1 VKRFFA
7 ILLVVAAVAASYA
20 PAVRNGFVW
29 DDVALVLRDPLIRSW
44 RLIPE
49 GFNHY
54 LFLDATPSDFYRPLQ
69 RLTYTVEYAFFAANP
84 APYHLTNIALHAA
97 AAIALMLFAE
107 TLLAAFG
114 YSSTRSRWIALTGA
128 LVWAIHPV
136 HTSAV
141 VYVSGRADLLATL
154 FGFTGCYFMMRSL
167 VRPKNSAF
175 LLMALAAVAFLCSA
189 FSKETGFV
197 FPVFSAAIFVL
208 LKQRRALISLGIVSL
223 FVGLIYF
230 SLRIPA
236 EHNPPP
242 SLGPEA
248 PLTTRPIT
256 AARAVAEYA
265 GLLVLPVNLHME
277 RTVNEPVMQN
287 GYGDTSRF
295 AWREL
300 QTLAGII
307 IATAFLVWV
316 IRARRQDPAVF
327 ALLIGAIA
335 AYLPIS
341 GVVRLN
347 AAVAEH
353 WIYVPSAFLLVAAA
367 AVLAPIAIRL
377 TQSPLLIRSSVAV
390 LATWMLFLGG
400 RTFVRTFDWR
410 DQRIFLER
418 TIAAGGNSTRM
429 LINLASLES
438 SENHLDTAKK
448 HLLVALQRQPD
459 QPFAIVELAAV
470 YLKQRD
476 FRNARELL
484 GRAAKMELVAA
495 QAHELM
501 VILENKENGRTDLLR
516 LRLAARTGCPN
527 WAIEKRYI
535 KLLAETG
542 ATAAAIRE
550 LQVCLQTQWYRAE
563 SWQLLADLL
572 AKTGQSRGSA
582 DAMAVANSYD
592 VHLAQ
597 RPAAL

>member
-1 VKRFFA
+1 MKRFFA
-7 ILLVVAAVAASYA
+7 ILLIVAGVVISYA

-29 DDVALVLRDPLIRSW
+29 DDTALVLRDPLIRSW

-54 LFLDATPSDFYRPLQ
+54 LFIDATPSDFYRPLQ
-69 RLTYTVEYAFFAANP
+69 RLTYTIEYAFFAANP
-84 APYHLTNIALHAA
+84 APYHFTNIGLHAA
-97 AAIALMLFAE
+97 AAVALMVFAE

-114 YSSTRSRWIALTGA
+114 CSSNRSRWIALIGA
-128 LVWAIHPV
+128 LFWAIHPV

-141 VYVSGRADLLATL
+141 VYVSGRADLLAAL
-154 FGFTGCYFMMRSL
+154 FGFTGCCLMLRSL
-167 VRPKNSAF
+167 VRPTGSA
-175 LLMALAAVAFLCSA
+175 LWLMVLAAAAFLCSA
-189 FSKETGFV
+189 LSKETGIV
-197 FPVFSAAIFVL
+197 FPVFGAAILVV

-223 FVGLIYF
+223 FAGLIYF
-230 SLRIPA
+230 SLRVPA

-248 PLTTRPIT
+248 PLSSRPIT

-265 GLLVLPVNLHME
+265 GLLVLPINLHME
-277 RTVNEPVMQN
+277 RTVNEPVMQE
-287 GYGDTSRF
+287 GYGDTFRF
-295 AWREL
+295 ARREL
-300 QTLAGII
+300 QTLAGIV
-307 IATAFLVWV
+307 IASAFLVWV
-316 IRARRQDPAVF
+316 IRARRRDPAIF
-327 ALLIGAIA
+327 ALLVGTIA
-335 AYLPIS
+335 AYVPIS
-341 GVVRLN
+341 GVIPLN
-347 AAVAEH
+347 ATVAEH
-353 WIYVPSAFLLVAAA
+353 WIYVPSAFLLVAVATA
-367 AVLAPIAIRL
+367 LAPVASRL
-377 TQSPLLIRSSVAV
+377 NHSPLLFRSSVAV

-400 RTFVRTFDWR
+400 RTFVRTFDWK
-410 DQRIFLER
+410 DQRTFLER
-418 TIAAGGNSTRM
+418 TIAAGGNSPRM

-438 SENHLDTAKK
+438 TENHLDTAKK
-448 HLLVALQRQPD
+448 HLLAAVQRQPD
-459 QPFAIVELAAV
+459 QPFAVIELATI
-470 YLKQRD
+470 YIKQRD

-501 VILENKENGRTDLLR
+501 VVLENRENGRTDLLR
-516 LRLAARTGCPN
+516 LRLATRTGCPS

-550 LQVCLQTQWYRAE
+550 LQACLQTQWYRAE

-572 AKTGQSRGSA
+572 TKTGQDRGAA

-597 RPAAL
+597 RPSAL